1 MSSTTS
7 SVLTAQTL
15 EGNRILALLTPE
27 ARQHML
33 PALTLVNLDMSSP
46 LYEQHELST
55 PLYFPL
61 TAITSVF
68 SEMGATVGREGM
80 VGLSVFLGDETTVRG
95 CFTQMSGTAL
105 SMGLEDFH
113 GMVEDQ
119 ESGLQSIL
127 LRYTQ
132 ALFGQLAQQSAC
144 DRSHT
149 MEQRC
154 ARWILMTQDR
164 VGHDEFPLTQKFLA
178 YMLGARRASVTIAA
192 NILARTGLIRY
203 TSEKIQVLDRGRLEE
218 ASCECHGV
226 IRREYE
232 RLIPIKENVESLKRC
247 WAMFF

>member
-1 MSSTTS
+1 MLFTTS
-7 SVLTAQTL
+7 SALTAQTL
-15 EGNRILALLTPE
+15 RGNRLLALLTPE
-27 ARQHML
+27 ARQRML
-33 PALTLVNLDMSSP
+33 PALKLVSLDMSSP

-164 VGHDEFPLTQKFLA
+164 VGHEEFPLTQKFLA
-178 YMLGARRASVTIAA
+178 YMLGARRASVTVAA
-192 NILARTGLIRY
+192 GILAGSGLIRY
-203 TSEKIQVLDRGRLEE
+203 TSEKIQVLDRARLEQ
-218 ASCECHGV
+218 ASCECYGV
-226 IRREYE
+226 IQREYE
-232 RLIPIKENVESLKRC
+232 RLIGNC
-247 WAMFF
+247 